1 MKNNKNNFEVITY
14 SIISQESLSKFYSH
28 WSDGIKMIIR
38 KGDVSIELN
47 QEEVEMLVKSLPRTF
62 GGKY

>member
-14 SIISQESLSKFYSH
+14 STISQDSLNKFYIQ

-47 QEEVEMLVKSLPRTF
+47 QEEVETLVKSLPRTF

>member
-1 MKNNKNNFEVITY
+1 MSKTIDDF
-14 SIISQESLSKFYSH
+14 IS

-47 QEEVEMLVKSLPRTF
+47 QEDVEMLVKSLPRTF